1 MNDVSVRLIT
11 RSGDLPVMQ
20 CRNFFHSVAFFK
32 ILEGT
37 SGMTPCMAVVQ
48 NGIGEV
54 VAHMLAVISRRRTL
68 LPPFLFRFAHVYGEG
83 EYEEGTD
90 VKSVFSRMLEALTS
104 RFRRAMCLYCEFSE
118 LSSKMFGYG
127 AFRANGYFPI
137 PWQEVHNSLHS
148 MHPDNR
154 LGERI
159 QRRVAASHR
168 YGVQTAPS
176 DSDADTAAYIKLLR
190 RYFKFKS
197 RRHIPSNTL
206 FQTLA
211 ATKNGVNIVTKL
223 KGRVIGGCTMV
234 FSGRNAYMWFMA
246 SRRKSYH
253 FFYPAEQTV
262 IGALRYA
269 YDKGYDH
276 MFFLDAGLP
285 FKRSPYREFV
295 MSFGGKPVAK
305 YHWFKFPLPWLNR
318 VYSWLYNE

>member
-127 AFRANGYFPI
+127 AFRANWYFSI
-137 PWQEVHNSLHS
+137 PCQ
-148 MHPDNR
+148 
-154 LGERI
+154 
-159 QRRVAASHR
+159 
-168 YGVQTAPS
+168 
-176 DSDADTAAYIKLLR
+176 
-190 RYFKFKS
+190 
-197 RRHIPSNTL
+197 
-206 FQTLA
+206 
-211 ATKNGVNIVTKL
+211 
-223 KGRVIGGCTMV
+223 
-234 FSGRNAYMWFMA
+234 
-246 SRRKSYH
+246 
-253 FFYPAEQTV
+253 
-262 IGALRYA
+262 
-269 YDKGYDH
+269 
-276 MFFLDAGLP
+276 
-285 FKRSPYREFV
+285 
-295 MSFGGKPVAK
+295 
-305 YHWFKFPLPWLNR
+305 
-318 VYSWLYNE
+318 